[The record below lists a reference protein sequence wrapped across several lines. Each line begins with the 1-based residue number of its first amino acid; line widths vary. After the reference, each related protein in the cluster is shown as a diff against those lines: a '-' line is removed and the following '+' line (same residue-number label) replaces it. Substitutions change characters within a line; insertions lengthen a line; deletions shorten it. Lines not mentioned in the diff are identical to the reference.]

1 MINNIL
7 LISKNQEENYDN
19 ISSNNNYGKIKEIL
33 LKGDYNVYNGSYDEE
48 TIKRAETNNFD
59 MIIIKC
65 DFKDDTEINFCKDI
79 KSRDIIAYILFIS
92 NEKDTQYLVK
102 CLDNGGDDFIY
113 MPIDEEELYARFNAI
128 SRRMRST
135 QEILRIDDLV
145 IDTSTRI
152 VKRAGH
158 IIDLTAREYALL
170 EFLVKSKGKKL
181 SRKDISQNVWGI
193 DFDTGT
199 NVIDVYIK
207 YLREKIKVNND
218 TKPLIHTV
226 YGYGYIMELKD
237 KKISAK

>member
-1 MINNIL
+1 MFVGNKNNIEY
-7 LISKNQEENYDN
+7 K
-19 ISSNNNYGKIKEIL
+19 
-33 LKGDYNVYNGSYDEE
+33 
-48 TIKRAETNNFD
+48 
-59 MIIIKC
+59 
-65 DFKDDTEINFCKDI
+65 
-79 KSRDIIAYILFIS
+79 
-92 NEKDTQYLVK
+92 VK
-102 CLDNGGDDFIY
+102 CLDSGGDEFITT
-113 MPIDEEELYARFNAI
+113 PIDDRELYAKLRAL
-128 SRRMRST
+128 SRRMKAT

-152 VKRAGH
+152 VKRAGQ

-170 EFLVKSKGKKL
+170 EFLVRSKGKKL

-237 KKISAK
+237 KKITAK

>member
-7 LISKNQEENYDN
+7 IISKNPNPKNFKIDNQYDRFA
-19 ISSNNNYGKIKEIL
+19 EIL
-33 LKGDYNVYNGSYDEE
+33 TKEDYNLYFGSYNEE
-48 TIKRAETNNFD
+48 SLTWAETNNFD
-59 MIIIKC
+59 LIIIKC
-65 DFKDDTEINFCKDI
+65 DFYDQTEIDFCKDI
-79 KSRDIIAYILFIS
+79 KSRDIVAFVMFVGNKNNIEY
-92 NEKDTQYLVK
+92 KVK
-102 CLDNGGDDFIY
+102 CLDSGGDEFITT
-113 MPIDEEELYARFNAI
+113 PIDDRELYAKLRAL
-128 SRRMRST
+128 SRRMKAT

-152 VKRAGH
+152 VKRAGQ

-170 EFLVKSKGKKL
+170 EFLVRSKGKKL

-237 KKISAK
+237 KKITAK